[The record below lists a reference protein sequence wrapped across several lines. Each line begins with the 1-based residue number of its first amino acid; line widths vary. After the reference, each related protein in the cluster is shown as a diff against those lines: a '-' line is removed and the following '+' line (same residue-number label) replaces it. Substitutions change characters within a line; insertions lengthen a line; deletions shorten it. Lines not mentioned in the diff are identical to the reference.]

1 MTIENPLT
9 HTKMYSLDDLL
20 AIMAAVRHSVTGCP
34 WDREQTFQTIAPY
47 TLEEAY
53 EVVEAIEHNDLEH
66 LQEELGDLL
75 YQVIYH
81 ARMAEEQGRF
91 DFQGVVQTLAEKLVR
106 RHPHVFESTTADV
119 DCLPSTKASS
129 ANMALAQTASE
140 AFALWQ
146 QIKATEQAQA
156 SILDGV
162 ARTLPALVVAQ
173 KLQARAARVNFD
185 WPDVQ
190 PVLAKI
196 REELDEIE
204 DAMAHGDI
212 ASVREEVGDFI
223 FSSVNLA
230 RHLGVDAEQSVRECN
245 HKFRTRFAHI
255 ERALAAQGRAL
266 NECSLAELDQ
276 LWNDAKGGGG

>member
-1 MTIENPLT
+1 MAIENRPSQ
-9 HTKMYSLDDLL
+9 TKIYSLDDLL

-81 ARMAEEQGRF
+81 ARMAEEQGCF

-106 RHPHVFESTTADV
+106 RHPHVFESTTKDV
-119 DCLPSTKASS
+119 DSLSPTASPS
-129 ANMALAQTASE
+129 AQTASE

-185 WPDVQ
+185 WPDIQ

-204 DAMAHGDI
+204 DAMAHGDM
-212 ASVREEVGDFI
+212 ASVRAEVGDFI

-230 RHLGVDAEQSVRECN
+230 RHLGVDAEQSVRACN
-245 HKFRTRFAHI
+245 HKFRTRFAYI
-255 ERALAAQGRAL
+255 ERAVAAQGRAL
-266 NECSLAELDQ
+266 DECSLAELDQ
-276 LWNDAKGGGG
+276 LWNDAKGCGD